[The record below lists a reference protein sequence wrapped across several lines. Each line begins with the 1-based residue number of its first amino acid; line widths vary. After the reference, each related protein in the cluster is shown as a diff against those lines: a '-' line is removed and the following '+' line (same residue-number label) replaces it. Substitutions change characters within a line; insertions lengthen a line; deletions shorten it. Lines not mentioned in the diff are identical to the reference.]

1 MSFFDDVFSNEEE
14 DKDTL
19 ALENLINAPK
29 PELTTPSTTGKS
41 FFGSEPSSTPTP
53 TPKSSWS
60 DELLPIETPKPS
72 TTAPS
77 YGPSAAIEEARRKG
91 LWGDEYGAPVGDGS
105 LRVGGGIT
113 APTPSYITGV
123 RQGSTSYAPS
133 LTSTSSTST
142 PAREKVSQIGT
153 YARTYGLDD
162 EGAKVLQSIAT
173 IEAGLDG
180 AVGDNGNSFG
190 IYQFHMRG
198 ELPAFAA
205 WAGVDIEQAKK
216 LANDPKIA
224 TKFAVETYL
233 GNALKQGRAAGLKG
247 ADLATYVQTHGQR
260 SQTPEKAGA
269 AYQEWFGDGRDPF
282 VAKAPDIGAHDAAV
296 AGVPTPSPQRST
308 LRGIT
313 PSQAAYAEKDPGDG
327 WAMCGPIAAVGVA
340 SAFGITVDMGTA
352 KSTASS
358 VGWTSAN
365 GMAGPQSQ
373 VALLK
378 KLGLDASY
386 NTLNWDAVKNEV
398 QAGKPVILNA
408 MTTGGKIGH
417 YFVVEDYDPSTGK
430 FYLGNSLL
438 SLNKTIH
445 GGNAWVTPAELNAMQ
460 SKTQLNM
467 NPDGM
472 ITVKGTPTGGRSVPA
487 TTSAPSS
494 APSVPTQTVTTSAAR
509 PGIVPDSPIQNNL
522 GRPVTLWDIANGQW
536 SGPVKPSAPPPQVK
550 YETAPSTASGIPA
563 WQQEAAARAR
573 QAPAQAAAAPD
584 KDLQAEFDAA
594 KKYSESVNVFAGK
607 LQTVGQGNVS
617 RTQRGIDEFQAEFA
631 GSRAPQGGDGGDAGF
646 IPTPANYDA
655 EYFPSALDEYPEPE
669 RPPATPKL
677 DLIIAAEN
685 KKRNDAWV
693 AAGSK
698 PADKPQKILTPVEQY
713 QTLLNA
719 RQQIRDQ
726 EQEFVNRYKTATEE
740 QKQQIKAEAE
750 RRIGVARA
758 AAYAPPTE
766 YTSFLEANA
775 PAPGDASVTVEIPS
789 RPNVQPATT
798 TVTGFGADE
807 ELPPSVLPATTKVF
821 SRKDEID
828 ALPEISMNPTPE
840 EIKAAGFEPGV
851 YYSVGDP
858 QYEAN
863 IKWQNDRLNNA
874 RAQGYF
880 TSQQKDAMKRELA
893 IKGAVTT
900 AELTEREAIL
910 RNAPGRVSPEKIA
923 EIRAQNPTAT
933 ENELAELVGQQAI
946 ANAPNQ
952 YGNLTGAER
961 QWEIWSTGWQQ
972 VRSGTGAGIAAFG
985 NLLNN
990 ESITEYGSKLWQE
1003 AEMANRNRQVDPK
1016 SLSLPEKVLQAAPSV
1031 AISIAVGLPIGI
1043 GLSLVGAPAGA
1054 VLAAT
1059 VGAGA
1064 ATTFI
1069 QEGGGAYAEARKE
1082 GASDGQAT
1090 AAFLLTGGI
1099 NAAIESAPIG
1109 AAVSKIPG
1117 AELAMR
1123 RLTSIFSNKATN
1135 AVATALSK
1143 SAAGR
1148 ALIDAGENI
1157 TAPLVKNFLA
1167 EGGQE
1172 ALQEA
1177 VGTVTAT
1184 IYNDKDFLAVVK
1196 ELQEKVPEAFL
1207 VGGLLGTGTEAVG
1220 LAANRIPESGNKTW
1234 AGIYAALFQERSGT
1248 QPDSPRVSP
1257 RPKFFDDEDSGPP
1270 VAGVPAGNIPG
1281 LPGLDATAPP
1291 ATPARGLEGLER
1303 PLVTNTTDTDGDYTY
1318 NPDNLDNEKVPN
1330 FWNELDAFAK
1340 PPANILEYD
1349 TPTRMQA
1356 AVSALAVMEE
1366 KTGGLNADQRA
1377 AILSEYGITD
1387 IDGRHMASAA
1397 GYHVSRNPG
1406 DKAAALEA
1414 IKFVHDMDPDV
1425 APSLEAFR
1433 KEFESRQSQVQVKAA
1448 TPANAPQAPTTGPSA
1463 PQAAAP
1469 APVAAPAPATAPTV
1483 ATPSAAV
1490 ATPAAQPGPVASIPS
1505 SQTAAAPRAP
1515 ETAPTAAPPAPVVRP
1530 EIKKR
1535 FRPAPKAQPAFA
1547 MGGTTNHEFG
1557 RGRVY
1562 SMSQNP
1568 RGENPTYIPSGENI
1582 FDGEETIGTRATPET
1597 FLGGVQAIILEEGTA
1612 ADLAM
1617 FKTILRDSTTGR
1629 PRTIKDVVAAVTA
1642 LGGNDSDL
1650 ATRILAKT
1658 GASGITY
1665 NNAQGQKEMLV
1676 FEHAADK
1683 VQSGADVR
1691 PMATRP
1697 VPRGLR
1703 RVYAQVPDGTAVDN
1717 AAGLDIA
1724 NGQARVPVYE
1734 DPSEVTGLTPD
1745 LNKMVPMLVRE
1756 GDVKTGPDGK
1766 LFIESRNGKY
1776 VPRIVGD
1783 QAAAGAVRP
1792 ERAPEVSNAID
1803 TMQTLDRVAPVAV
1816 PGTNVKQEFQKDEL
1830 GEADRKAIAESE
1842 YNQALAPKIES
1853 LLGTIMERLKI
1864 LSPNIG
1870 EVDFVGFSW
1879 LPNMYGI
1886 TAFAP
1891 VEGVP
1896 SRIRLN
1902 LHLMYSGALRWADS
1916 QGVDPNSDQFRRF
1929 YAGQIVGVLVHE
1941 AAHVEDSTNIDET
1954 GHGGSHTELM
1964 EAFYAQSDVESLVAE
1979 IYTTLNPRMLSAI
1992 EADLATLKTG
2002 EKADAAPVSRTETD
2016 TETEA
2021 RAPDGAVTPAE
2032 IDEVALDFAAYG
2044 LSDAEIDSIFEPL
2057 QTRIENGEVVTEDE
2071 LDAAIDQAE
2080 AVLAEQNTPQTTAQT
2095 ATAPETVATP
2105 EPINILN
2112 ALDELSPDEAVKTI
2126 RRGIR
2131 AAFGTNSEDN
2141 TDFNDILKEIR
2152 AEKKRS
2158 KTDPALTLED
2168 VQEALVTLADNDPAY
2183 VNKVLQEAGLAPAEQ
2198 TTPPIDATVAPEEA
2212 VKAEELPPVLAP
2224 VVAEAAPVEE
2234 VAPEEA
2240 LPPRMTVPTA
2250 PVAEAPA
2257 DITELDETLEEPKK
2271 TPGRVK
2277 PIARE
2282 TANGMK
2288 LLDADAPLGVGS
2300 RAGFWYQSLVNAV
2313 GSHTR
2318 ELNLKA
2324 PWTQISQNERGERQE
2339 KATAAMEALKDG
2351 YDRAKRQRGV
2361 RAGNMRDA
2369 FVALEALETDYPGI
2383 ANSIAQ
2389 RMRLNGYTYTDSD
2402 GNLQEVIF
2410 PHAQQGEA
2418 NAQSEQSRTTGDGIG
2433 INRGRYAPGAR
2444 GGRRANEQLSGRQRA
2459 QLKRALRNSP
2469 GTASNPANFPGTPAT
2484 NGYYPGQLVHRDAD
2498 GNVSTKPANR
2508 KPLTEIRRNPQP
2520 GQPNFVVKEF
2530 WSPSQNK
2537 WIKAD
2542 SQGELALMGIL
2553 ESSMHDPILPHGKVV
2568 EWKKDYDFS
2577 GRRMGFQFF
2586 DGGRAATYEP
2596 DFIVAY
2602 EDGHVEVIEIKS
2614 TTALQQEEDSFNTAA
2629 QIANNKP
2636 RRGWHMMKKIPAA
2649 IAGLHTVHPG
2659 VQTGFRIIASDD
2671 AQLTGKNPQPKQ
2683 QEFIN
2688 FYNEV
2693 NAIAEMVP
2701 YSGEFTEIADPL
2713 ERAAAVHAV
2722 ARQYTINAMEKHF
2735 PLPTGTTRNAPTM
2748 LFVPASDIRGSI
2760 EVQNI
2765 LDNNATQ
2772 HGLVNAR
2779 VREGDNPLTGEAT
2792 TVVSVRGDVVAAT
2805 KQAAELAKATD
2816 TWQNPGTYMFYED
2829 ARGQNYVQTFELR
2842 DVDDGVL
2849 SALTNLQD
2857 KNGVTV
2863 TTVPQLN
2870 GSVFVAVSSRTPNGE
2885 FITEAEFTAIRDD
2898 MLDALTQMGTPP
2910 VNAQIMRGKIVHFAD
2925 PALGGIDN
2933 VIRTNEQ
2940 QLGQIP
2946 TGGSATAE
2954 RAIPEFGG
2962 WRGFPQPANYNAEGS
2977 PNTNDTTTQEEVDI
2991 PTLDPE
2997 IMRARMARPPKAPK
3011 APKAVKVPKP
3021 KPAPLVGFDDSK
3033 FSKEAQ
3039 KPLRDAA
3046 RAITTAGGP
3055 ARNVRDVAAKELG
3068 MDRAEFNRS
3077 HANGLSDLEIASI
3090 LSVLAAEKM
3099 KIAAMSGR
3107 LTGGR
3112 VTPTKFEMRDFLQ
3125 AGIRFQAMHRQLTGA
3140 PTAIRAASKLYT
3152 QANQQTAKGESV
3164 DAHIDR
3170 ILAYAK
3176 TSPGKSKDFGKK
3188 LIDGFSGITMLG
3200 ATSAQLS
3207 QAWHELLNP
3216 ETTIGD
3222 WMLGIVYSALLGPG
3236 TVGVSFVG
3244 NTAEIAWRGM
3254 RDITMTIPQEVAV
3267 AMKRDGR
3274 TGLTKGLKNGG
3285 KVLTLEGKGFLMG
3298 SMKAFVAFTEV
3309 IVHGAT
3315 STQTSMQDL
3324 PHTNLQNNNLGIFS
3338 TPANIAGWAMEAFWG
3353 RFLMAADAFAK
3364 TWSYSMQ
3371 LGREAAIHARNVS
3384 RTGEV
3389 NMADADAFFHA
3400 PTKEMMDKAQRV
3412 ALETAFQGEMGRGG
3426 ETLANIQNLPFIG
3439 RILFPF
3445 LRTIYHTASRA
3456 VDRTPIGAFMA
3467 IINAV
3472 QEAPGKYF
3480 TQKIPNIAKSPY
3492 IMGTSKNAHPSRPFA
3507 ERLMDSVIGTTMF
3520 MFIGQKIAEGV
3531 IELTGQPPDDEKER
3545 DMWVNQGK
3553 IAHGIKIGNMP
3564 MFSYANLGP
3573 VTLGLAF
3580 IASYNDAKNMKDDV
3594 SSFDRVF
3601 TGISNFSAS
3610 AIETSYL
3617 STMAG
3622 IMKAASTDVKDGK
3635 VMGSDVQREVFGLVD
3650 TRIPFGAT
3658 FAAIGNYQDPYM
3670 REANSKDPKKNLSE
3684 RISARMPM
3692 HVPFSETIFGREI
3705 GRSTMRPSLDIWG
3718 YPRMNPKYQKMNI
3731 FDPVRT
3737 GIDKN
3742 DPVDNEIEALFAQ
3755 GHDARPSR
3763 APTSYVDP
3771 ETGVKHEFKDD
3782 NEMHEWKRRVGQDS
3796 YARVAHL
3803 MALPEYQAL
3812 SPAAKAKEI
3821 EAEYLE
3827 AREIAFKSMGIRD
3840 EVPAQD
3846 RRPKYFGLE
3855 QDAARRGISVWEL
3868 EKKAE
3873 SAIRKDN
3880 EFRDAVKTGTKRP
3893 ELTPE
3898 ERELANRYRNAADPR
3913 VTREA
3918 KAERTKSKRIGEDYP
3933 GIPFT
3938 AIP

>member
-1 MSFFDDVFSNEEE
+1 MSFFDDVFSDEEE

-19 ALENLINAPK
+19 ALENLINTPK
-29 PELTTPSTTGKS
+29 PEPTTTSTNGKS
-41 FFGSEPSSTPTP
+41 FFGSESSSTPTP

-60 DELLPIETPKPS
+60 DELLPPEAPKP
-72 TTAPS
+72 AA

-91 LWGDEYGAPVGDGS
+91 LWGDQYGAPVGDGS

-123 RQGSTSYAPS
+123 QQGSTSYAPS
-133 LTSTSSTST
+133 LTSTSGT
-142 PAREKVSQIGT
+142 PTLAREKVSQIGT

-205 WAGVDIEQAKK
+205 WAGVSIEEAKK

-247 ADLATYVQTHGQR
+247 ADLATYVQTQGQR
-260 SQTPEKAGA
+260 SQNPERAGA

-282 VAKAPDIGAHDAAV
+282 TAKAPDQGQMDAAV
-296 AGVPTPSPQRST
+296 AGQTPPPTPTRAT

-313 PSQAAYAEKDPGDG
+313 PSQAKYATDVDPTDG
-327 WAMCGPIAAVGVA
+327 WSMCGPIAAVGVA
-340 SAFGITVDMGTA
+340 SAFGINVDMGTA
-352 KSTASS
+352 KQIAAG

-386 NTLNWDAVKNEV
+386 NTLNWDSVKNEV

-408 MTTGGKIGH
+408 MSTNGKIGH
-417 YFVVEDYDPSTGK
+417 YFVVEDYDASTGK

-438 SLNKTIH
+438 SLNNTIH

-472 ITVKGTPTGGRSVPA
+472 ITVKGTPTGVHPVSPTSGPA
-487 TTSAPSS
+487 ATPTTTTS
-494 APSVPTQTVTTSAAR
+494 QTVTTSAAK
-509 PGIVPDSPIQNNL
+509 PGVVPDSPIQNNL

-536 SGPVKPSAPPPQVK
+536 AGPVKPSAPPPQVK
-550 YETAPSTASGIPA
+550 YEAAPSTASGLPA

-573 QAPAQAAAAPD
+573 QAPAPAAAAPD

-594 KKYSESVNVFAGK
+594 KKYSENIRATADKFH
-607 LQTVGQGNVS
+607 TIGQGNVS

-655 EYFPSALDEYPEPE
+655 EYFPSALDEYPEPD

-713 QTLLNA
+713 QTILNA

-726 EQEFVNRYKTATEE
+726 EQDFVNRYKTATEE
-740 QKQQIKAEAE
+740 QKKEIKAEAE
-750 RRIGVARA
+750 RRIGAARA
-758 AAYAPPTE
+758 AAYAPPIE
-766 YTSFLEANA
+766 YNSFLEANA
-775 PAPGDASVTVEIPS
+775 PAPGDASVTVEIPA
-789 RPNVQPATT
+789 RPGAKPVETT
-798 TVTGFGADE
+798 MAGLDASA
-807 ELPPSVLPATTKVF
+807 ELPESILPATTKVF
-821 SRKDEID
+821 SRKEEID

-851 YYSVGDP
+851 YYSIGDP

-900 AELTEREAIL
+900 AELTEREAAL
-910 RNAPGRVSPEKIA
+910 RNAPGRVSPKKIA

-985 NLLNN
+985 NLLNS

-1003 AEMANRNRQVDPK
+1003 AEIANRNRQVDPK

-1207 VGGLLGTGTEAVG
+1207 VGGLLGTGTEAAG

-1248 QPDSPRVSP
+1248 QPDSARSTTSP
-1257 RPKFFDDEDSGPP
+1257 RPKFFDDEDSGPA
-1270 VAGVPAGNIPG
+1270 AGVPAGNIPG
-1281 LPGLDATAPP
+1281 LPGLNTTTPPTAP
-1291 ATPARGLEGLER
+1291 AQTPTTTSPQGLQGIES
-1303 PLVTNTTDTDGDYTY
+1303 PLVTNKTDEDGDFTY

-1330 FWNELDAFAK
+1330 FWNELDTFAK
-1340 PPANILEYD
+1340 PPANILEAD

-1366 KTGGLNADQRA
+1366 RTGGLNADQRA

-1387 IDGRHMASAA
+1387 IDGRHMATAA

-1433 KEFESRQSQVQVKAA
+1433 KEFESRQSQVQVKAT
-1448 TPANAPQAPTTGPSA
+1448 TPANAPQAPTTGPSVT
-1463 PQAAAP
+1463 QAAAP

-1490 ATPAAQPGPVASIPS
+1490 ATPAAQPGPVAPIPS

-1535 FRPAPKAQPAFA
+1535 FRPAPKAQPSFA
-1547 MGGTTNHEFG
+1547 IGETTNHELG

-1568 RGENPTYIPSGENI
+1568 RGENPSYGADGATV
-1582 FDGEETIGTRATPET
+1582 FDGEETIGTKSNPGT
-1597 FLGGVQAIILEEGTA
+1597 FLGGIQSLILEEGTA

-1629 PRTIKDVVAAVTA
+1629 PKTIRDVVAAVTA
-1642 LGGNDSDL
+1642 LGGSDSDL

-1658 GASGITY
+1658 GVSGITY
-1665 NNAQGQKEMLV
+1665 NNARGQKEMLV

-1691 PMATRP
+1691 PMAARP

-1703 RVYAQVPDGTAVDN
+1703 RVYAQIPDGTEVDN

-1724 NGQARVPVYE
+1724 NGQARVPVYG
-1734 DPSEVTGLTPD
+1734 DPSEVTGLSPE
-1745 LNKMVPMLVRE
+1745 LNKMVPMFVRE

-1783 QAAAGAVRP
+1783 QAAAGDVRTSST
-1792 ERAPEVSNAID
+1792 EEEADNRD
-1803 TMQTLDRVAPVAV
+1803 TMFTLDRVAPVAV
-1816 PGTNVKQEFQKDEL
+1816 PGTNAKQEFQKDEV
-1830 GEADRKAIAESE
+1830 GEADRKAIGESE
-1842 YNQALAPKIES
+1842 YNQVLAPKITS
-1853 LLGTIMERLKI
+1853 LLETIMNRLKI
-1864 LSPNIG
+1864 LIPNMG
-1870 EVDFVGFSW
+1870 EAEFVGFAW
-1879 LPNMYGI
+1879 LPNMYGV
-1886 TAFAP
+1886 TAISP
-1891 VEGVP
+1891 NEGVP
-1896 SRIRLN
+1896 SRVRIS
-1902 LHLMYSGALRWADS
+1902 LHTIYKGAVKWADG
-1916 QGVDPNSDQFRRF
+1916 QGIDINSDQFRRF
-1929 YAGQIVGVLVHE
+1929 FAGEIVGTLVHE
-1941 AAHVEDSTNIDET
+1941 AAHTENTTNIDET
-1954 GHGGSHTELM
+1954 GHGGSHTATL
-1964 EAFYAQSDVESLVAE
+1964 EAFYAHSDVESLVAE
-1979 IYTTLNPRMLSAI
+1979 IYTALNPRMLSAI
-1992 EADLATLKTG
+1992 GTDLTTLQTG
-2002 EKADAAPVSRTETD
+2002 AKADTTPVNRTETD

-2032 IDEVALDFAAYG
+2032 IDEVSQEFVAEG
-2044 LSDAEIDSIFEPL
+2044 LLNEEVEAIFEPL
-2057 QTRIENGEVVTEDE
+2057 HDRISKGETVTEE
-2071 LDAAIDQAE
+2071 EFDAAIDKAE
-2080 AVLAEQNTPQTTAQT
+2080 ALVAENKAAVSATEAIFDAPYTTE
-2095 ATAPETVATP
+2095 TAPVS

-2131 AAFGTNSEDN
+2131 AAFGKDSEDN
-2141 TDFNDILKEIR
+2141 MLFNEILGAIK

-2168 VQEALVTLADNDPAY
+2168 VQEALVSLADNDPVY
-2183 VNKVLQEAGLAPAEQ
+2183 VNKVLQEAGLAPLVPQ
-2198 TTPPIDATVAPEEA
+2198 D
-2212 VKAEELPPVLAP
+2212 
-2224 VVAEAAPVEE
+2224 AEAPIVTPTEI
-2234 VAPEEA
+2234 EEA
-2240 LPPRMTVPTA
+2240 LPPRMAVPTA

-2257 DITELDETLEEPKK
+2257 DITEMDETLEEPKK
-2271 TPGRVK
+2271 APGKIK

-2288 LLDADAPLGVGS
+2288 LLDADTPLGVGS
-2300 RAGFWYQSLVNAV
+2300 RAGFWYQSLVNAI
-2313 GSHTR
+2313 GSHVR

-2339 KATAAMEALKDG
+2339 KATAAMQAAKDV

-2383 ANSIAQ
+2383 ANSVAQ

-2402 GNLQEVIF
+2402 GKLQEVIF
-2410 PHAQQGEA
+2410 PHAQQGET
-2418 NAQSEQSRTTGDGIG
+2418 NAQSEQSRTTGDGTG

-2520 GQPNFVVKEF
+2520 RQPNYVIKEF
-2530 WSPSQNK
+2530 WSSSQNK
-2537 WIKAD
+2537 WLKPE

-2614 TTALQQEEDSFNTAA
+2614 TTALQQEEDFFNTAA

-2671 AQLTGKNPQPKQ
+2671 AQLTGKTPQPKQ

-2693 NAIAEMVP
+2693 NTIAEMVP
-2701 YSGEFTEIADPL
+2701 YSDEFTEIADPL
-2713 ERAAAVHAV
+2713 ERATAVHAV

-2735 PLPTGTTRNAPTM
+2735 SLPTGTTRNAPTM
-2748 LFVPASDIRGSI
+2748 LFVPASDIRGNT
-2760 EVQNI
+2760 EVQDI

-2772 HGLVNAR
+2772 HGLINAR

-2792 TVVSVRGDVVAAT
+2792 TVVSVRGDIVAAT

-2829 ARGQNYVQTFELR
+2829 VRGQHYVQTFELR
-2842 DVDDGVL
+2842 EVDDGVL
-2849 SALTNLQD
+2849 SALTSLQD
-2857 KNGVTV
+2857 ANGVTV

-2870 GSVFVAVSSRTPNGE
+2870 GTVFVAVSSRTPNGE

-2910 VNAQIMRGKIVHFAD
+2910 VNAQIMRGKILHFAD

-2962 WRGFPQPANYNAEGS
+2962 WRGFPQPANYSAERS
-2977 PNTNDTTTQEEVDI
+2977 TDTDNTATEEEVDI

-2997 IMRARMARPPKAPK
+2997 IMRARMARPPKPAA

-3033 FSKEAQ
+3033 FSKDAQ

-3046 RAITTAGGP
+3046 RAISALGP
-3055 ARNVRDVAAKELG
+3055 PPRNTRDVAAKELG
-3068 MDRAEFNRS
+3068 MTREEFNRS
-3077 HANGLSDLEIASI
+3077 PAHTLTDLEIASI
-3090 LSVLAAEKM
+3090 LSVLASEKM
-3099 KIAAMSGR
+3099 RIAAMSGR

-3112 VTPTKFEMRDFLQ
+3112 VNPTKFEMRDFLQ
-3125 AGIRFQAMHRQLTGA
+3125 AGIRFQAMHRQLTGDSH
-3140 PTAIRAASKLYT
+3140 AIGAASKLYT

-3236 TVGVSFVG
+3236 TVGVSFLG
-3244 NTAEIAWRGM
+3244 NTAEIAWRAM
-3254 RDITMTIPQEVAV
+3254 RDVPMTIGQEVAI

-3285 KVLTLEGKGFLMG
+3285 KILTIEGKGFLMG
-3298 SMKAFVAFTEV
+3298 SMKALAAFGEV

-3315 STQTSMQDL
+3315 STQVAMQDL

-3338 TPANIAGWAMEAFWG
+3338 TPANIAGWAMEVFWG

-3371 LGREAAIHARNVS
+3371 LGREAAIHARSVS

-3389 NMADADAFFHA
+3389 DMAVADRWFHA

-3456 VDRTPIGAFMA
+3456 VDRTPIGAFTA
-3467 IINAV
+3467 VINAM

-3480 TQKIPNIAKSPY
+3480 TEKIPNIAQSPY
-3492 IMGTSKNAHPSRPFA
+3492 ILGTSKKAHPSRPFA

-3520 MFIGQKIAEGV
+3520 WFIGQKIAEGV

-3553 IAHGIKIGNMP
+3553 IPHGIKIGNMP

-3580 IASYNDAKNMKDDV
+3580 MAASIDAKNMKDDV
-3594 SSFDRVF
+3594 SSFDRYM
-3601 TGISNFSAS
+3601 TGVSNFAAS

-3617 STMAG
+3617 STLSG
-3622 IMKAASTDVKDGK
+3622 IVKAVSTDVKDGK
-3635 VMGSDVQREVFGLVD
+3635 VMGSDFQRELFGLVN

-3658 FAAIGNYQDPYM
+3658 FAALGNYQDPYM
-3670 REANSKDPKKNLSE
+3670 RSVYSKDPKKNLSE
-3684 RISARMPM
+3684 QISSRMPM

-3705 GRSTMRPSLDIWG
+3705 GRSSMKPALDVWG
-3718 YPRMNPKYQKMNI
+3718 YPRMNPKYQNLNV
-3731 FDPVRT
+3731 FDPIKT

-3782 NEMHEWKRRVGQDS
+3782 NERHEWTRRVGQDS

-3803 MALPEYQAL
+3803 MTLPTYQAL
-3812 SPAAKAKEI
+3812 SPADKAKEI
-3821 EAEYLE
+3821 EDEYLE
-3827 AREIAFKSMGIRD
+3827 AREIAFRSMGIRD
-3840 EVPAQD
+3840 EVLEQD

-3880 EFRDAVKTGTKRP
+3880 EFRDAVKTGAKRP

-3898 ERELANRYRNAADPR
+3898 ERELANRYRSAADPR

-3918 KAERTKSKRIGEDYP
+3918 KAERTKSKRIGEDYVP
-3933 GIPFT
+3933 IPFT